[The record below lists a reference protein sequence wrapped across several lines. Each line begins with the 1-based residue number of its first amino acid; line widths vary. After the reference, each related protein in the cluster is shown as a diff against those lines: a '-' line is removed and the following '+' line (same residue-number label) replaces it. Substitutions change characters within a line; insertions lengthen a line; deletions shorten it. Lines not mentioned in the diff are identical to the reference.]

1 MKKFLIILFVF
12 ISFCAKAQKVESI
25 HFNLYTDSL
34 KKGVY
39 NYINVDG
46 KLSTGSYYPLMAS
59 EVVFSSSAGRW
70 EGNSLIIDSAYKSD
84 SVVITASL
92 KANPSVSKNVVI
104 YMKRSSFEGII
115 KSEKELLEDWKTEIR
130 NKGKKKT

>member
-1 MKKFLIILFVF
+1 MKIYLLILLAFV
-12 ISFCAKAQKVESI
+12 SFASKAQKVESI

-34 KKGVY
+34 KRGVH

-46 KLSTGSYYPLMAS
+46 KLSTGSFYPLMAS
-59 EVVFSSSAGRW
+59 EVVFSSSTGRW
-70 EGNSLIIDSAYKSD
+70 EGNSIIIDSAYKRD

-104 YMKRSSFEGII
+104 YMKKSLYEGEI
-115 KSEKELLEDWKTEIR
+115 KTEKELLEEWKQEIR
-130 NKGKKKT
+130 NKGKKKS

>member
-1 MKKFLIILFVF
+1 MKHSLVILLALV
-12 ISFCAKAQKVESI
+12 SFASKAQKVESI

-34 KKGVY
+34 KRGVH

-46 KLSTGSYYPLMAS
+46 KLSTGSFYPLMAS
-59 EVVFSSSAGRW
+59 EVVFSSSTGRW
-70 EGNSLIIDSAYKSD
+70 EGNSIIIDSAYKRD

-104 YMKRSSFEGII
+104 YMKKSLYEGEI
-115 KSEKELLEDWKTEIR
+115 KTEKELLEEWKQEIR
-130 NKGKKKT
+130 NKGKKKS

>member
-1 MKKFLIILFVF
+1 MKIYLLILLAFV
-12 ISFCAKAQKVESI
+12 SFASKAQKVESI

-34 KKGVY
+34 KRGVH

-46 KLSTGSYYPLMAS
+46 KLSTGSFYPLMAS
-59 EVVFSSSAGRW
+59 EVVFSSSTGRW
-70 EGNSLIIDSAYKSD
+70 EGNSIIIDSAYKRD

-104 YMKRSSFEGII
+104 YMKKSLFEGEI
-115 KSEKELLEDWKTEIR
+115 KTEKELLEEWKQEVK
-130 NKGKKKT
+130 NKGKKKS

>member
-1 MKKFLIILFVF
+1 MKIYLLILLAFV
-12 ISFCAKAQKVESI
+12 SFASKAQKVESI

-34 KKGVY
+34 KKGVH

-46 KLSTGSYYPLMAS
+46 KLSNGSFYPLMAS

-70 EGNSLIIDSAYKSD
+70 EGNSIIIDSSYQKD

-104 YMKRSSFEGII
+104 YMKKSLYEGEI
-115 KSEKELLEDWKTEIR
+115 KTEKELLEEWKQEVK
-130 NKGKKKT
+130 NKAKKKS